1 MKKTL
6 CLFAIALLA
15 ISFNSCSKDDNGD
28 EWIVDD
34 TPIQFE
40 DPNFLKALLQG
51 RDVDGRPI
59 NVDTN
64 NDGQIS
70 RKEAAQVKS
79 LGVYNC
85 SIRNMDEIKY
95 FTALEYLACGDNYI
109 TSLDVSNNKALKEL
123 YCTYNRNLTS
133 LNAKNCTALV
143 KLRCDQFGE
152 LSRGNMTSL
161 DISGCTALEEL
172 ECQFN
177 ELTSLDVSTNT
188 ALKGLWCFENQ
199 LTSINV
205 SNCIALEEL
214 SCSNNKLTSLDVSK
228 NTALKVLSISHN
240 QLTSI
245 DLSKNTALKELFY
258 YDGDITELDLSK
270 NKQLDKLY
278 ISSESLTLLYLYKY
292 HNFTG
297 EEIDQIKRNCPNA
310 LIYYVE

>member
-1 MKKTL
+1 MNTMKKTL
-6 CLFAIALLA
+6 CIFAIALLA
-15 ISFNSCSKDDNGD
+15 ISFNSCSKDDNVD

-51 RDVDGRPI
+51 TDVDDRPI

-79 LGVYNC
+79 LGVFNC

-95 FTALEYLACGDNYI
+95 FTALEYLGCGSNYI

-123 YCTYNRNLTS
+123 YCMSNQNLTS

-143 KLRCDQFGE
+143 KLRCDQAGE
-152 LSRGNMTSL
+152 PSRGNMTSL

-188 ALKGLWCFENQ
+188 ALKGLWCFGNH

-214 SCSNNKLTSLDVSK
+214 SCSDNKLTSLDV
-228 NTALKVLSISHN
+228 
-240 QLTSI
+240 
-245 DLSKNTALKELFY
+245 SKNTALKELFY

-292 HNFTG
+292 HNFTD
-297 EEIDQIKRNCPNA
+297 EEIDQIKRDCPNA

>member
-6 CLFAIALLA
+6 CIFAIALLA

-51 RDVDGRPI
+51 TDVDDRPI

-79 LGVYNC
+79 LGVFNC

-95 FTALEYLACGDNYI
+95 FTALEYLGCGSNYI

-123 YCTYNRNLTS
+123 YCMSNQNLTS

-143 KLRCDQFGE
+143 KLRCDQAGE
-152 LSRGNMTSL
+152 PSRGNMTSL

-177 ELTSLDVSTNT
+177 ELTSLDV
-188 ALKGLWCFENQ
+188 
-199 LTSINV
+199 
-205 SNCIALEEL
+205 
-214 SCSNNKLTSLDVSK
+214 
-228 NTALKVLSISHN
+228 
-240 QLTSI
+240 
-245 DLSKNTALKELFY
+245 SKNTALKELFY

-292 HNFTG
+292 HNFTD
-297 EEIDQIKRNCPNA
+297 EEIDQIKRDCPNA